1 MEQSPFR
8 DADLRQFHKEF
19 VEHVNQYNADK
30 EDHAARFTKLVDAQ
44 EANTKAIADLIE
56 ETAGIIELQKNF
68 QAAAKIGN
76 GVQRFGLWM
85 AKWPLI
91 GVGLYTVYEFFI
103 GRLP

>member
-8 DADLRQFHKEF
+8 DADLRQFHSEF
-19 VEHVNQYNADK
+19 IAHVQQYNADK
-30 EDHAARFTKLVDAQ
+30 EDHATRFTKLVDAQ

-76 GVQRFGLWM
+76 GVQRFGLWL

-91 GVGLYTVYEFFI
+91 GVGIYTIYQFLV
-103 GRLP
+103 GRIQ